1 MKKRLVSLLVLSLL
15 LAFTA
20 MAQAAGYTDTIQ
32 APTGYFVP
40 TDGQKYSSPYY
51 RWYNEDWGWTHN
63 ALNGVVTS
71 ITTATLNISSFDVD
85 SPYGEVD
92 KIYVYNNDTSNW
104 DYLGSLIGESDQW
117 SYDTFV
123 LGAQYFD
130 EILAGLQVWVDI
142 DSTNTYDY
150 WALTLAKSVISI
162 DGSPIP
168 NPEPGTVPIPGA
180 FLLLAPGLAGLAVI
194 RKKMNM

>member
-51 RWYNEDWGWTHN
+51 RWYDEDWGWTHN
-63 ALNGVVTS
+63 ALSGVVTS

-92 KIYVYNNDTSNW
+92 KIYVYNNDTSGW
-104 DYLGSLIGESDQW
+104 DYLGTLAGQTDQW

-123 LGAQYFD
+123 LGSQYFD

-142 DSTNTYDY
+142 DSTNTTDY

>member
-15 LAFTA
+15 VAFTA
-20 MAQAAGYTDTIQ
+20 MAQASGYTDTIQ

-40 TDGQKYSSPYY
+40 TDGQKYDAPYY
-51 RWYNEDWGWTHN
+51 RWWDEDWGWTHN
-63 ALNGVVTS
+63 ALSGVVTS

-85 SPYGEVD
+85 SPYGEED
-92 KIYVYNNDTSNW
+92 KIYVYNNDNSSW
-104 DYLGSLIGESDQW
+104 DYLGTLVGKSDEW

-123 LGAQYFD
+123 LGSQYFD

-142 DSTNTYDY
+142 DTTHDYDN

-162 DGSPIP
+162 DGSSIP

-180 FLLLAPGLAGLAVI
+180 LLLLAPGLAGLAVI
-194 RKKMNM
+194 RKKMNL

>member
-40 TDGQKYSSPYY
+40 TDAQKYSSPYY

-63 ALNGVVTS
+63 ALSGVVTS

-92 KIYVYNNDTSNW
+92 KIYVYNNDTSSW
-104 DYLGSLIGESDQW
+104 DYLGSLVGESDEW
-117 SYDTFV
+117 SYDSFV
-123 LGAQYFD
+123 LGSQYFD
-130 EILAGLQVWVDI
+130 EILAGLKVWVDI

>member
-15 LAFTA
+15 VAFTA

-32 APTGYFVP
+32 APTSYFVP
-40 TDGQKYSSPYY
+40 TDGQKYDAPYY
-51 RWYNEDWGWTHN
+51 RWYNGDWGWTHN
-63 ALNGVVTS
+63 ALSGVVTS

-85 SPYGEVD
+85 SPYEVD
-92 KIYVYNNDTSNW
+92 KISIYNNDTSNW
-104 DYLGSLIGESDQW
+104 DYLGTLVGKSDEW

-123 LGAQYFD
+123 LGSQYFD
-130 EILAGLQVWVDI
+130 EILAGLKVKVDI
-142 DSTNTYDY
+142 DSTNNSDY

-162 DGSPIP
+162 DGSSIP

-180 FLLLAPGLAGLAVI
+180 VLLLAPGLAGLAVI
-194 RKKMNM
+194 RKKMNL